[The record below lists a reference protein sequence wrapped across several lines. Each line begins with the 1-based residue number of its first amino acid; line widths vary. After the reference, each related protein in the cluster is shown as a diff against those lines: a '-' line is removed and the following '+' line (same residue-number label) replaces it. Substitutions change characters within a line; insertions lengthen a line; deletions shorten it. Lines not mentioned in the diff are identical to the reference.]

1 MGRGL
6 DLLIT
11 KVRQFQLLE
20 LVVALLLLL
29 VQLVRITLVSFVLW
43 LVFLVLVL
51 QDIADDRGA
60 VDLRDSS
67 NLFLSCSVQCV
78 LLVQCMLVLRRIE
91 V

>member
-11 KVRQFQLLE
+11 KVRRFQLLE

-43 LVFLVLVL
+43 LIFLVLVL
-51 QDIADDRGA
+51 QDTADDRGV
-60 VDLRDSS
+60 VDLRGSS
-67 NLFLSCSVQCV
+67 NLFLLCSVRYV
-78 LLVQCMLVLRRIE
+78 LWVQCMLVLRRIE

>member
-11 KVRQFQLLE
+11 KVRRFQLLE

-43 LVFLVLVL
+43 LIFLVLVL
-51 QDIADDRGA
+51 QDTADDRGA
-60 VDLRDSS
+60 VDLHGSS
-67 NLFLSCSVQCV
+67 NLFLLCSVRCV
-78 LLVQCMLVLRRIE
+78 LWVQCMLVLRRIE

>member
-11 KVRQFQLLE
+11 KVRRFQLLE
-20 LVVALLLLL
+20 LVVVLLLLL
-29 VQLVRITLVSFVLW
+29 GQLVRITLVSFVLW
-43 LVFLVLVL
+43 LIFLVLVL